1 MEEIIGIREI
11 VSITKKYSISILLIT
26 CVTTFIAGVI
36 TDKVISPTYSVSTEL
51 IVQSNRTNT
60 SSLQEEINGNIL
72 LINTYTDMIK
82 GNLVMERV
90 RNRLKDKYDIST
102 SELKESILVE
112 QTGSSQMFKITAI
125 SDNAQKVTDMANTT
139 AEVFKETAKKIIDVA
154 KITITSEAYV
164 PADPISPNKKINLTI
179 GIIIGLLIGIIRA
192 FVTYFLDSSI
202 KNNNLAIEELNLPL
216 LGNVTEQTGS
226 QK

>member
-11 VSITKKYSISILLIT
+11 VSILKKYSISILLII
-26 CVTTFIAGVI
+26 CITTFIASVI
-36 TDKVISPTYSVSTEL
+36 TNKVISPTYSTSTEL
-51 IVQSNRTNT
+51 IVQSNSLKT

-82 GNLVMERV
+82 GNLVMEKV
-90 RNRLKDKYDIST
+90 RNKLQDKYDIST

-112 QTGSSQMFKITAI
+112 QTGNSQMFKITAI
-125 SDNAQKVTDMANTT
+125 SDNAQKVADMANTT
-139 AEVFKETAKKIIDVA
+139 AEVFKDTAKKILDVA
-154 KITITSEAYV
+154 QITITSEAYV
-164 PADPISPNKKINLTI
+164 PADPVSPNKKVNLTI

-226 QK
+226 KK